1 MTETNPTE
9 LAANSAENHP
19 ETLRTTVGAVESMV
33 VVSVTQLDTDGPAEK
48 AVCAFSTVVDVRQLL
63 TDRRLELMRSI
74 MPTPPDSISDL
85 ADRLGGNYSDVYA
98 DVTVLVDHEI
108 VYFDTDG

>member
-1 MTETNPTE
+1 MPPGR
-9 LAANSAENHP
+9 LARSLMQSGGECII
-19 ETLRTTVGAVESMV
+19 
-33 VVSVTQLDTDGPAEK
+33 DGG
-48 AVCAFSTVVDVRQLL
+48 
-63 TDRRLELMRSI
+63 RSI

-85 ADRLGGNYSDVYA
+85 ADRLGRNYSDVHG

>member
-9 LAANSAENHP
+9 LAANGAENHP
-19 ETLRTTVGAVESMV
+19 ETLRITVGAVESMV
-33 VVSVTQLDTDGPAEK
+33 DSAVTQLDTDGPAEK
-48 AVCAFSTVVDVRQLL
+48 AVCAFNTVADVRQLL
-63 TDRRLELMRSI
+63 TDRRLEVMRSI

>member
-1 MTETNPTE
+1 
-9 LAANSAENHP
+9 
-19 ETLRTTVGAVESMV
+19 
-33 VVSVTQLDTDGPAEK
+33 
-48 AVCAFSTVVDVRQLL
+48 
-63 TDRRLELMRSI
+63 MRSI

>member
-48 AVCAFSTVVDVRQLL
+48 AVCAFNTVADVRQLL
-63 TDRRLELMRSI
+63 TDRRLEVMRSI

-85 ADRLGGNYSDVYA
+85 ADRLGGNYSDVHA